1 MMGTA
6 TLHELNQRY
15 TRLTD
20 RCRSQWTFYQLQQG
34 LFKHL
39 RQSPCPVEIDY
50 QALFAELRG
59 VGETLAHPESAKTMR
74 SLDNLAAKLEAN
86 ARTLIGLDAGFAPS
100 MLRRFFDR
108 LRTQD
113 EKVLLA
119 IIKFYVDS
127 EAVDD
132 DTLDKLDI
140 LFTRLAEV
148 PRDDGTSLTRERHE
162 IGRLV
167 GSLLHHR
174 TPPQLPE
181 HEVEILLSAIAELRR
196 QALATAGFTAL
207 VEGGALDRF
216 RALKRRLGPA
226 LLHPALLPNLMETT
240 VALKNRFRELWE
252 EEERQLLDDTNRVRE
267 LQRQLSANPEMLSP
281 ALRDLLETFSTASR
295 RLEAGREEENLR
307 REHVVELRRTLNRI
321 LEQFDAASPPLAAA
335 ATPGDGGEPP
345 VASDEEP
352 ELELVPS
359 GEARPVTVPDDPLLH
374 DYISKIVFAL
384 ELAGRDRAPDDV
396 AQAKEVA
403 GLGLE
408 PWEVTACMALADGRL
423 DAASLPG
430 QVEHVLVTAAALR
443 LRLDEEASEIERLQR
458 RGSDRLS
465 DVLAKATQSLQR
477 AAEVERRFQ
486 WLIDDA
492 LYRGDTER
500 LEPLHRSRFRL
511 LRSYASLWLVH
522 NERGGI
528 SPF

>member
-1 MMGTA
+1 MSTT
-6 TLHELNQRY
+6 TLHDLNQRY

-39 RQSPCPVEIDY
+39 RQLACPVEIDY
-50 QALFAELRG
+50 QALFAELRSI
-59 VGETLAHPESAKTMR
+59 GETLAHPETERTMH
-74 SLDNLAAKLEAN
+74 SLDQLAAKLDVNTRKLVE
-86 ARTLIGLDAGFAPS
+86 LDAGFAPS

-108 LRTQD
+108 LRNQD

-127 EAVDD
+127 EIVND

-140 LFTRLAEV
+140 LFTRLAEI
-148 PRDDGTSLTRERHE
+148 PREDGSSLTRERHE
-162 IGRLV
+162 IERLV
-167 GSLLHHR
+167 TSLLHHR
-174 TPPQLPE
+174 PTPTLPD
-181 HEVEILLSAIAELRR
+181 HEVEILVAAITELRQ
-196 QALATAGFTAL
+196 QATTTTSFSAL

-226 LLHPALLPNLMETT
+226 LLHPVLLPRLLETT

-267 LQRQLSANPEMLSP
+267 MQRQLSANPEMLSTE
-281 ALRDLLETFSTASR
+281 LRELLETFSTASR
-295 RLEAGREEENLR
+295 RFDQERQDENLR

-321 LEQFDAASPPLAAA
+321 LEQFDAETVAPAAGEPGQPPAVVE
-335 ATPGDGGEPP
+335 PGDEIFVEQAFPT
-345 VASDEEP
+345 VA
-352 ELELVPS
+352 
-359 GEARPVTVPDDPLLH
+359 VPDDPLLH
-374 DYISKIVFAL
+374 DYLNKIVFAL
-384 ELAGRDRAPDDV
+384 ELAGRDRAPEDV

-403 GLGLE
+403 GLALE
-408 PWEVTACMALADGRL
+408 PWEVAACLALVDGRL
-423 DAASLPG
+423 DSASLPG
-430 QVEHVLVTAAALR
+430 QVDHVLITAAALR

-458 RGSDRLS
+458 RGSDRVGEL
-465 DVLAKATQSLQR
+465 LASAAQTLQR

-511 LRSYASLWLVH
+511 LRSYSALWLTH